1 MTKDSYKSVVPASVF
16 VTWYK
21 SVKLGEKNGFTVYDF
36 IKVNDPLILDC
47 TIGMINTFTFT
58 IVEPTFSELDNYLT
72 YTSRVS

>member
-1 MTKDSYKSVVPASVF
+1 MTKDPYKSVVPASVF

-21 SVKLGEKNGFTVYDF
+21 SVKLGEKNGDTVYDE
-36 IKVNDPLILDC
+36 IKVTDALILDC